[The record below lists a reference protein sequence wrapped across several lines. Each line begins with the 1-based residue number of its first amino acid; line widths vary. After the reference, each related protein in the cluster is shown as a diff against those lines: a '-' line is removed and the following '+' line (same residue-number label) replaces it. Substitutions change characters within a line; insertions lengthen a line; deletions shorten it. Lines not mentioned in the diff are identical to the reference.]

1 MRFIVL
7 FIASLVLLGIVFA
20 GIVSCKSDN
29 ANSLAPG
36 QTGSQ
41 TGNAEGHT
49 SPDRQKKPQITW
61 SKVPAKHILSG
72 AGELG
77 ELAQSA
83 NQLLPLVQLG
93 WIILL
98 QPRI

>member
-1 MRFIVL
+1 MRFMVL

-20 GIVSCKSDN
+20 GTATCKSDK
-29 ANSLAPG
+29 ANPLAPG
-36 QTGSQ
+36 QQ
-41 TGNAEGHT
+41 TGANPGQA
-49 SPDRQKKPQITW
+49 KKTADNLVESSSQ
-61 SKVPAKHILSG
+61 HILSG
-72 AGELG
+72 AGEPG